1 MNEEEHFENE
11 ENNMGNEEEHF
22 ENEENNMNNEEEHL
36 ENEENNM
43 NDEEEHVDIQNDQNN
58 EEENE
63 KNQINQEN
71 NMNLGEEGEDNQ
83 NSQKCEEENED
94 NQEFNMNN
102 EEENTDNKNNQE
114 NNYGG
119 ENADKESLHE
129 NLKSGESEGENQN
142 NQENKINSEENEENQ
157 NMENENID
165 ENSQNE
171 NNHEMHEENENQ
183 DTEEN
188 KIESG
193 EHSLEEEDKD
203 NKKINKNNIISV
215 SGDKKDKKE
224 KKEKTKPQ
232 KLKSEKPKNKIEDN
246 KTKTTQSKKPV
257 KSQKG
262 TKAVGKSK
270 GAKDNMGEDKK
281 AGKLP
286 TKKNEEEDDDYDEE
300 KLSELIKKGDKATP
314 KEKEIRFKYILIL
327 CRRSYK
333 EYKDSGSEKL
343 LFKLGDFLKKL
354 AESEKRD
361 IVRKLSIHFP
371 DFYIKKLSDL
381 IFKIKPKSIGKKKDG
396 ERESF
401 LSMVKKDNRK
411 KSEEKRQSYGK
422 NKVSLKTGFN
432 KRNSNNLGNS
442 IVFGDASENFDFT
455 HGKENGK
462 VRYSTSQLKNR
473 LSESTVVKDIRQL
486 KFDGL
491 FLDVSKYANSR
502 RQKNPFDGPSAF
514 TKFYKV
520 RKAKIKKKIIN
531 MNEEIKNEEEKE

>member
-1 MNEEEHFENE
+1 
-11 ENNMGNEEEHF
+11 
-22 ENEENNMNNEEEHL
+22 
-36 ENEENNM
+36 
-43 NDEEEHVDIQNDQNN
+43 
-58 EEENE
+58 
-63 KNQINQEN
+63 
-71 NMNLGEEGEDNQ
+71 
-83 NSQKCEEENED
+83 
-94 NQEFNMNN
+94 MNN
-102 EEENTDNKNNQE
+102 EEENIDNKNNQE

-119 ENADKESLHE
+119 ENADKESQHE

-142 NQENKINSEENEENQ
+142 IQENKINSEENEDNQ
-157 NMENENID
+157 NMENENIN
-165 ENSQNE
+165 ENSQND
-171 NNHEMHEENENQ
+171 NNYEMHEERENQ
-183 DTEEN
+183 DIEEN

-193 EHSLEEEDKD
+193 EHSRKEEDKN
-203 NKKINKNNIISV
+203 NKNIKKNNIISV
-215 SGDKKDKKE
+215 SGDKKE
-224 KKEKTKPQ
+224 KKEKAKSQ
-232 KLKSEKPKNKIEDN
+232 KLKSEKPKTKKEDN
-246 KTKTTQSKKPV
+246 KTKTTQSKKLA

-262 TKAVGKSK
+262 TKALGKAK
-270 GAKDNMGEDKK
+270 GIKPNMEEDKK

-286 TKKNEEEDDDYDEE
+286 SKKNEEEDGDFDEE

-343 LFKLGDFLKKL
+343 LFKLGDFLKRL
-354 AESEKRD
+354 IESERRD
-361 IVRKLSIHFP
+361 IVGKLSIHFP

-381 IFKIKPKSIGKKKDG
+381 IFKIKPKSIGKKKES

-401 LSMVKKDNRK
+401 LSMVHKNNRK
-411 KSEEKRQSYGK
+411 KSEEKRKSYGK

-442 IVFGDASENFDFT
+442 IVFGDINENVDFP
-455 HGKENGK
+455 HGKEIGK

-491 FLDVSKYANSR
+491 FLDISKYANSR

-514 TKFYKV
+514 TKFYKD

-531 MNEEIKNEEEKE
+531 MTEEMKNEDGKE